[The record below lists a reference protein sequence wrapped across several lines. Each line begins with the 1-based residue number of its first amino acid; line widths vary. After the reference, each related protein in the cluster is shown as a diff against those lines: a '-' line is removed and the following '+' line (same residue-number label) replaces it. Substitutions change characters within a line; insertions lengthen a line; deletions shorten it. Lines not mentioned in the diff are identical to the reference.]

1 MQSCLQSVDGAG
13 APGLVPGDL
22 QALSP
27 GKVRCSDEDAAPSR
41 DRDSRGP
48 LGMENGGEAGCRPL
62 SSLEADRL

>member
-1 MQSCLQSVDGAG
+1 MPAVCGRSRG

-41 DRDSRGP
+41 DRDSQGP
-48 LGMENGGEAGCRPL
+48 LGMDNGGDARCRPL